1 MDREFIQHSPQ
12 SIYIGFAS
20 AWGAPDKGGALA
32 GDQVG
37 QGLFNFGGAH
47 GDFLSV
53 IPGKR
58 KTTCEGRLGGSKI
71 ERSGFV
77 FSVVRSGGYH
87 VLTAFC
93 IALVALDLG
102 VFLFVEEDIR
112 EEFVG
117 AGIAQRE
124 ETKFHK
130 VHL

>member
-1 MDREFIQHSPQ
+1 MISFQSFREKERRPVK
-12 SIYIGFAS
+12 A
-20 AWGAPDKGGALA
+20 
-32 GDQVG
+32 V
-37 QGLFNFGGAH
+37 
-47 GDFLSV
+47 
-53 IPGKR
+53 
-58 KTTCEGRLGGSKI
+58 LGGSKI

-124 ETKFHK
+124 KAKFHK